1 MLIRE
6 LKKEDDFITVR
17 LNGKEYIIESI
28 SRVFTCSDHPMSH
41 RCLDIRDGG
50 DGIILR

>member
-6 LKKEDDFITVR
+6 LEKEDDFITVR
-17 LNGKEYIIESI
+17 LDGKEYIIESI
-28 SRVFTCSDHPMSH
+28 GRVFICGDYPASH

-50 DGIILR
+50 DGNILR